1 LASRTMK
8 QLGVTSAVHGGGKRR
23 DIICWSHWSKT
34 KGRFRLLS
42 ATMNCGNDDPDRVG
56 HLRGMGDRGSGPGSR
71 AGLRTGSDFT
81 AQRPFNS
88 LIIVN
93 KNVDKTFST
102 TDEAACP
109 QKYARPAMSNT
120 AIKSRAA
127 SARTTKK
134 RGCKSNAGSDVPQ

>member
-1 LASRTMK
+1 MK
-8 QLGVTSAVHGGGKRR
+8 QFGVTLERPRR
-23 DIICWSHWSKT
+23 REAARRHLLVSLVQNQRALC
-34 KGRFRLLS
+34 LLS

-109 QKYARPAMSNT
+109 QKYARPAMNST